1 MANSFLY
8 IKSILRIAL
17 HINHKISSVINITPL
32 QTSLIPLFM
41 SGDSQPIEFLKV
53 ETYWDVIMLKLIRLK
68 TNPQNIPSYNIW
80 PFVNWL
86 AIQKFIYEY
95 NTQHIAFLYRV
106 RQSPI

>member
-1 MANSFLY
+1 MCIKRNYIPLYQHFIKGETITLMANSFLY

-53 ETYWDVIMLKLIRLK
+53 ETY
-68 TNPQNIPSYNIW
+68 
-80 PFVNWL
+80 
-86 AIQKFIYEY
+86 
-95 NTQHIAFLYRV
+95 
-106 RQSPI
+106 